1 MTEKKTIK
9 ADRYTVVKRVSILHY
24 HSGSKDT
31 DIPLYEMNEH
41 HLLNALIKA
50 ERDGLT
56 ALAID
61 LKNEVIRRM
70 K

>member
-1 MTEKKTIK
+1 M
-9 ADRYTVVKRVSILHY
+9 SILHY